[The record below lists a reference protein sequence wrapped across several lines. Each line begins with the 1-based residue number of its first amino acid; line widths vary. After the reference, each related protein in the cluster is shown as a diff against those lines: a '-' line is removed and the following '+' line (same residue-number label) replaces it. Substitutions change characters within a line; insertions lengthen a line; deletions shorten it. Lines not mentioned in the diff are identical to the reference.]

1 MNTIATRRIHS
12 TSEATSP
19 PPRLAQPRRSSS
31 GITRSLLTMVASA
44 TLATITMPV
53 AAEKPPT

>member
-1 MNTIATRRIHS
+1 MRRIHS
-12 TSEATSP
+12 TREATSAASWWSP
-19 PPRLAQPRRSSS
+19 LRRSST

-44 TLATITMPV
+44 MEDTMTMPV